1 MNMRRTNGRCVAH
14 SHLLQTT
21 PANIR
26 DRIQSKFMTLQT
38 THNTTTTSLQRELDT
53 LRKEHQSLRV
63 EMRELEMGNDD
74 LERNERVISSS
85 LADAEQRFTTTL
97 EEKLLLEQEL
107 LNKAALEEESQRL
120 KDELRGARRVNTAPA
135 YA

>member
-1 MNMRRTNGRCVAH
+1 
-14 SHLLQTT
+14 
-21 PANIR
+21 
-26 DRIQSKFMTLQT
+26 
-38 THNTTTTSLQRELDT
+38 
-53 LRKEHQSLRV
+53 
-63 EMRELEMGNDD
+63 MRELEMGNDD